1 MTKLILKRFQCA
13 VETDEVGADS
23 PYFLTFVGDIASGA
37 TSIKMTRQG
46 NWHNEVD
53 AGEIWTVNETVSQG
67 FGFVPNKTVVLC
79 AVVEED
85 EGLDVTSAEV
95 GAIEQAVKG
104 ALNQFRA
111 TGSTTVTSKVRND
124 LAAAMRGAILLHLI
138 SSAGARDDI
147 VGVKPLVL
155 NGKMGEQSLVS
166 VAGDGGLY
174 RVRYARA

>member
-1 MTKLILKRFQCA
+1 
-13 VETDEVGADS
+13 
-23 PYFLTFVGDIASGA
+23 
-37 TSIKMTRQG
+37 
-46 NWHNEVD
+46 
-53 AGEIWTVNETVSQG
+53 
-67 FGFVPNKTVVLC
+67 
-79 AVVEED
+79 
-85 EGLDVTSAEV
+85 V
-95 GAIEQAVKG
+95 GAIEQAVKH
-104 ALNQFRA
+104 ALNQFRL

-124 LAAAMRGAILLHLI
+124 TAAAMRGAILLHLI